1 MSCPRNQRRCKHAL
15 SRLSAA
21 MYMYSAVQQSV
32 ANGEDAD
39 WDEDTSIDHDEAD
52 PSDLIGVIDE
62 EQQALGDLS
71 LLDPTQEIE

>member
-1 MSCPRNQRRCKHAL
+1 
-15 SRLSAA
+15 